1 MKNFVARGRVDTR
14 NLLSLLWIVVMLNM
28 LTADILSLFI
38 PGVLDEVVEIA
49 AETSIPVS
57 RLMLFGAIMIEIP
70 ILMIIFSRILRYL
83 INRWLNIVASTITIL
98 FVVGPEIGNE
108 SVKPHYVFVAFVE
121 VVCLIAI
128 WVIAWKWRELD
139 DQPTA

>member
-1 MKNFVARGRVDTR
+1 MAEKIETK
-14 NLLSLLWIVVMLNM
+14 NLLSVLWIVVTLNM

-38 PGVLDEVVEIA
+38 PGAIDEVLEIA
-49 AETSIPVS
+49 AETDISVS

-70 ILMIIFSRILRYL
+70 ILMIIFSRIFRYS

-98 FVVGPEIGNE
+98 FVVGPEIGND

-121 VVCLIAI
+121 VACLIAI
-128 WVIAWKWRELD
+128 WVIAWKWHD
-139 DQPTA
+139 HGDQPTE

>member
-1 MKNFVARGRVDTR
+1 MKNGVDTR
-14 NLLSLLWIVVMLNM
+14 NLLSLLWIVVLLNM
-28 LTADILSLFI
+28 LTADILTLFI
-38 PGVLDEVVEIA
+38 PVALDEVVEIA
-49 AETSIPVS
+49 AETEVPVS

-70 ILMIIFSRILRYL
+70 ILMIIFSRIFRYS

-98 FVVGPEIGNE
+98 FVVGPEIGND

-121 VVCLIAI
+121 VVCLVAI
-128 WVIAWKWRELD
+128 WVIAWKWREHG

>member
-1 MKNFVARGRVDTR
+1 
-14 NLLSLLWIVVMLNM
+14 MLNM

-38 PGVLDEVVEIA
+38 PEVLDEVVEIA

>member
-1 MKNFVARGRVDTR
+1 
-14 NLLSLLWIVVMLNM
+14 MLNM

-108 SVKPHYVFVAFVE
+108 SVKPHNVFVAFVE